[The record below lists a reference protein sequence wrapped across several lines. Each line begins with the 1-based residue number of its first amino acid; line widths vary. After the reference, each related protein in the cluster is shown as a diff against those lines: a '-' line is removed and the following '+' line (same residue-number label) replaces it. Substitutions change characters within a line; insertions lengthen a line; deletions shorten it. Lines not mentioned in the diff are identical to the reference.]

1 MPDCVC
7 ASDER
12 LWDVDV
18 TDGSVGAVDASDFVI
33 GACYAT
39 DLRLFSVVGSDD
51 AECC

>member
-18 TDGSVGAVDASDFVI
+18 TDGPVCAVDASDFAI
-33 GACYAT
+33 GACYAA
-39 DLRLFSVVGSDD
+39 DLRLFSVICSDN